1 MTSCTD
7 APAGLT
13 GRFARDESGPTTVEY
28 AVMLALIVLAAV
40 AAISSIGLKG
50 ADTYNT
56 LTDSLPNAS

>member
-1 MTSCTD
+1 MTSHT
-7 APAGLT
+7 ATPTPLP

-40 AAISSIGLKG
+40 AAISSVGLKG

-56 LTDSLPNAS
+56 LTNNLPNAS